1 MAQIGHFCYRL
12 NYTTQHEIDWKSGIL
27 LQANASFTQD
37 QRDTELA
44 QEEVFRL
51 WAGGHSTTGRIAF
64 RSNETRWM
72 RNYF

>member
-44 QEEVFRL
+44 QERCFGSGQGDTQQQVGLRF
-51 WAGGHSTTGRIAF
+51 AAMKQDG
-64 RSNETRWM
+64 
-72 RNYF
+72 